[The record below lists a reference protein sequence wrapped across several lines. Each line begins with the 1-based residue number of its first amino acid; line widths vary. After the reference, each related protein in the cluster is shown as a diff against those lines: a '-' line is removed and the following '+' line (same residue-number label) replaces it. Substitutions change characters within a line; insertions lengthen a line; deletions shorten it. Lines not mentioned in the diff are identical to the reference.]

1 MKPAAGGFCF
11 LGAAA
16 AERLVILGAM
26 VHILLVC
33 MGNIC
38 RSPMA
43 ASVMHAEVVRRGLAG
58 RVALDSAG
66 TYGAHQGE
74 KADRR
79 AVALAQARGYGQIV
93 HERARKVTEADF
105 ERFDLILAMDRDN
118 LAELQR
124 VCPAE
129 LRHKLHLFLAYA
141 GVEERTEVPDPYF
154 GNAAGFEV
162 VLKLCE
168 QGVDGVLRR
177 VVQAA

>member
-1 MKPAAGGFCF
+1 
-11 LGAAA
+11 
-16 AERLVILGAM
+16 M
-26 VHILLVC
+26 VNILLVC

-43 ASVMHAEVVRRGLAG
+43 ASVMHAEVVRRRLAD

-66 TYGAHQGE
+66 AYGAHQGE

-79 AVALAQARGYGQIV
+79 AVALAQARGYEQIV
-93 HERARKVTEADF
+93 NERARKVTEDDF

-118 LAELQR
+118 LMNLQR

-129 LRHKLHLFLAYA
+129 HRHKLHLFLEYA
-141 GVEERTEVPDPYF
+141 GVEERTEVPDPYY
-154 GNAAGFEV
+154 GNAAGFEA

-177 VVQAA
+177 VAEVA

>member
-1 MKPAAGGFCF
+1 
-11 LGAAA
+11 
-16 AERLVILGAM
+16 M
-26 VHILLVC
+26 VNILLVC

-43 ASVMHAEVVRRGLAG
+43 ASVMHAEVVRRQLTD

-79 AVALAQARGYGQIV
+79 AVALAQARGYEQIV
-93 HERARKVTEADF
+93 NERARKVTEDDF
-105 ERFDLILAMDRDN
+105 ERFDLILAMDLDN
-118 LAELQR
+118 LTNLQR

-129 LRHKLHLFLAYA
+129 HRHKLHLFLEYA
-141 GVEERTEVPDPYF
+141 GVEERTEVPDPYY
-154 GNAAGFEV
+154 GNAAGFEA

-177 VVQAA
+177 VAEVA

>member
-1 MKPAAGGFCF
+1 MFK
-11 LGAAA
+11 
-16 AERLVILGAM
+16 
-26 VHILLVC
+26 ILLVC

-43 ASVMHAEVVRRGLAG
+43 ASVMHAEVARRQLAD

-66 TYGAHQGE
+66 TLGAHQGE

-79 AVALAQARGYGQIV
+79 AVALAQAKGYEHIL
-93 HERARKVTEADF
+93 HERARQVTDDDF
-105 ERFDLILAMDRDN
+105 ERFDLVLAMDRDN
-118 LAELQR
+118 LTQLRR

-129 LRHKLHLFLAYA
+129 HRHKLHLFLEYA
-141 GVEERTEVPDPYF
+141 GVEERSEVPDPYY
-154 GNAAGFEV
+154 GNAAGFEA

-177 VVQAA
+177 VVQTW